1 MYCIRITAINFYNP
15 FYLRS
20 IIYCRES
27 DIKEDLLVD
36 VVRNVF
42 VDLPPTRD
50 KEYHFD
56 KTPPKLTGQ
65 IGIPVIVDKL
75 LGISFHTEVC

>member
-1 MYCIRITAINFYNP
+1 M
-15 FYLRS
+15 LR
-20 IIYCRES
+20 
-27 DIKEDLLVD
+27 EDLLID

-42 VDLPPTRD
+42 VDWPSKRD

-56 KTPPKLTGQ
+56 KNPPKLTGQ

-75 LGISFHTEVC
+75 LGISFHT

>member
-1 MYCIRITAINFYNP
+1 MELCSYP
-15 FYLRS
+15 
-20 IIYCRES
+20 S
-27 DIKEDLLVD
+27 DICSTTYCSQSMLREDLLVD

-42 VDLPPTRD
+42 VDWLPTRD

-56 KTPPKLTGQ
+56 KNPPKLTGQ

-75 LGISFHTEVC
+75 LGISIHT

>member
-1 MYCIRITAINFYNP
+1 M
-15 FYLRS
+15 LR
-20 IIYCRES
+20 
-27 DIKEDLLVD
+27 EDLLVD

-42 VDLPPTRD
+42 VDWLPTPD

-56 KTPPKLTGQ
+56 KNPPKLTGQ

-75 LGISFHTEVC
+75 LGILVHT